1 MYPFP
6 FRPYKPAQ
14 PPPPEAE
21 AGYVF
26 KTQSEDY
33 YSRVLHTLVP
43 PLLPADHMDT
53 IYLRDRFS

>member
-43 PLLPADHMDT
+43 PFYLLIT
-53 IYLRDRFS
+53 WTQST